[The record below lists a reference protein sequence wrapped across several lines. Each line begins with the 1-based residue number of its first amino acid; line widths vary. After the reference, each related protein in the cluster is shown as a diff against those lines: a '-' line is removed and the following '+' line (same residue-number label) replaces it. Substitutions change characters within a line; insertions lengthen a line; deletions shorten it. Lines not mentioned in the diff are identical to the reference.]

1 MKFKKTPLFG
11 QDSSPQNTS
20 NILALCGTFLFWL
33 IFVICMIFIKPNSQ
47 KPKYKEIQI
56 ILTQDFVAEKSD
68 KNQKSEKSQIQ
79 KAQESKLQNEQQIQE
94 QTAKVEEIIKT
105 EQTPKIAEQKQ
116 EIANKPVQK
125 ETPKTQTQ
133 QKQPQPKQIQQ
144 KQETPPEPVEYA
156 KSVDELMA
164 EQFKPKAQT
173 DEFNWDFFDEPF
185 VEEEP
190 QNSPQNSQPTVE
202 NVQSS
207 FSGSAGIAAGED
219 SKPRTSENQ
228 KKAIPQESSE
238 VTRSTLN
245 SIARTNFQG
254 NLSDGLTS
262 QIDIPTE
269 KGDDGSV
276 KLKMSNGKTR
286 SLWKPKEPNI
296 PLTKTA
302 ANTIDGSKS
311 VRITFTVTE
320 SGNVLPNSIKITPA
334 SMLPEIVRNEIS
346 KEISSW
352 QFEPA
357 DYVAVAEL
365 VYNINKE

>member
-79 KAQESKLQNEQQIQE
+79 KAQESSLQTGQQQIPE
-94 QTAKVEEIIKT
+94 QPAKVEEIIKT

-125 ETPKTQTQ
+125 ETPKTQT
-133 QKQPQPKQIQQ
+133 QPKQIQQ

-173 DEFNWDFFDEPF
+173 DEFNWDFFDEPS
-185 VEEEP
+185 VEEET

-207 FSGSAGIAAGED
+207 FLGSAGEPVQAGSPVISVSKKDDIQQETSAETSKALGNIANPNSANNSAKDKSQSQTENKSETNIDDNDNIEWASGKKRKLL
-219 SKPRTSENQ
+219 KPEI
-228 KKAIPQESSE
+228 AEIELSSDAQ
-238 VTRSTLN
+238 STIDN
-245 SIARTNFQG
+245 
-254 NLSDGLTS
+254 NLSVT
-262 QIDIPTE
+262 
-269 KGDDGSV
+269 
-276 KLKMSNGKTR
+276 
-286 SLWKPKEPNI
+286 
-296 PLTKTA
+296 
-302 ANTIDGSKS
+302 
-311 VRITFTVTE
+311 ITFTVTE

-334 SMLPEIVRNEIS
+334 AMLSERVRKQIIDQIS
-346 KEISSW
+346 LW
-352 QFEPA
+352 RFEPA
-357 DYVAVAEL
+357 DSVADAEFD
-365 VYNINKE
+365 YRIKNKVL

>member
-94 QTAKVEEIIKT
+94 QTVKT
-105 EQTPKIAEQKQ
+105 DTIDK
-116 EIANKPVQK
+116 IANKPVQK

-164 EQFKPKAQT
+164 ERFKPKAQT
-173 DEFNWDFFDEPF
+173 DEFNWDFFDEPS

-207 FSGSAGIAAGED
+207 FSGSAGKTVQAGSPVRSESKKDDIQQKTSDETSKALGNIANPNSANNPAKNKSQSQTEN
-219 SKPRTSENQ
+219 KSETESNDDNIEWKGG
-228 KKAIPQESSE
+228 KKRKLLNPSEIELSSDAQ
-238 VTRSTLN
+238 STIDN
-245 SIARTNFQG
+245 
-254 NLSDGLTS
+254 NLSVT
-262 QIDIPTE
+262 
-269 KGDDGSV
+269 
-276 KLKMSNGKTR
+276 
-286 SLWKPKEPNI
+286 
-296 PLTKTA
+296 
-302 ANTIDGSKS
+302 
-311 VRITFTVTE
+311 ITFTVTE

-334 SMLPEIVRNEIS
+334 AMLSERVRKQIIDQIS
-346 KEISSW
+346 VW
-352 QFEPA
+352 RFESA
-357 DYVAVAEL
+357 DSVAVAE
-365 VYNINKE
+365 VKHNIVNK